1 MPSTSPQPP
10 GSDACRRPV
19 PNRRRLVL
27 LWAVLGGVAVP
38 VYFLGLADVAHLG
51 WDFHAYYAAADAA
64 LAGRPFVGIDTGIT
78 GVRWVYPPPAVLL
91 FLPQAALGGWRA
103 AFLAQTVVNV
113 AAALGVAYLAVR
125 TVERHRG
132 RLPAVDRALVAGF
145 CLASAPV
152 LAVLGLG
159 QVDTLVAFAFAL
171 AFVAVEADREGV
183 AGVALGAAALVKV
196 FPAVLGLWLAW
207 RRAWRAL
214 AAAVATGVAG
224 LAAGAALFGPGA
236 YRRYVGVLSE
246 RSRVA
251 AFEGT
256 VSPDFFAMTLYR
268 PLSQALPG
276 VDAAAYAPLAVL
288 AVTPAVGAVL
298 LRDRG
303 LPDRL
308 ATFLVAVAAM
318 VLVSPASNALYVVY
332 AYYPLVCLCCLDTR
346 VRGEWLLLAGVL
358 AVAFPVQPAQVDA
371 ALAAA
376 GVPGPLAAPVVSAAE
391 SVLSVV
397 SVPTLGLLAVTAW
410 CLGWTARD
418 VRSPAPG
425 VQPSSGD

>member
-1 MPSTSPQPP
+1 MPSPQPP
-10 GSDACRRPV
+10 RSGGSRRPV
-19 PNRRRLVL
+19 SNRRRLVL
-27 LWAVLGGVAVP
+27 LLGVLGGIAVP
-38 VYFLGLADVAHLG
+38 VYFLGLADTAHLG
-51 WDFHAYYAAADAA
+51 GDFHAYYAAADAA
-64 LAGRPFVGIDTGIT
+64 LAGQPFVGIETDIT
-78 GVRWVYPPPAVLL
+78 GVRYVYPPPAVLL
-91 FLPQAALGGWRA
+91 FLPPAALGGWEA
-103 AFLAQTVVNV
+103 AFLAQTAVNV
-113 AAALGVAYLAVR
+113 LAALGVAALAVR

-132 RLPAVDRALVAGF
+132 RLAAVDRALVTGF
-145 CLASAPV
+145 CLASAPA

-159 QVDTLVAFAFAL
+159 QVDTLVAFALAL
-171 AFVAVEADREGV
+171 AFVAVEADSEGV

-196 FPAVLGLWLAW
+196 FPVLLALWLAW

-224 LAAGAALFGPGA
+224 LAVGAALFGLDA
-236 YRRYVGVLSE
+236 YRRYVGVLTE

-276 VDAAAYAPLAVL
+276 IDAAAYAPLAVL
-288 AVTPAVGAVL
+288 AVAPAVGVVL
-298 LRDRG
+298 LRDHS

-346 VRGEWLLLAGVL
+346 VRGEWVLLAGVL
-358 AVAFPVQPAQVDA
+358 AVAFPVQPAHVDA

-376 GVPGPLAAPVVSAAE
+376 GVPGALAGPVVSTADA
-391 SVLSVV
+391 VLSVV

-418 VRSPAPG
+418 LRSQAPG